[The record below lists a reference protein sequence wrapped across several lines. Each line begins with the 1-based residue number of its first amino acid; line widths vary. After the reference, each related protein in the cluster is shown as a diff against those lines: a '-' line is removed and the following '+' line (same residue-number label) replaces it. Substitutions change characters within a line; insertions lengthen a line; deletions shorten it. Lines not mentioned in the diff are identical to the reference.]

1 MTNVN
6 IRGIICST
14 EGTTNPSTDKKEEII
29 MKNSNMKAINGIG
42 KACSIISR
50 IAMIFC
56 IIGSVF
62 CLIGIGAVAAIPTD
76 KINLSGNADATI
88 TVSVDDLDMSGMKFN
103 INGDKNGF
111 SIDSTTDNISIDDDK
126 VDFDGVWS
134 MNIDNV
140 SSDDE
145 STTFKLSGDF
155 SDFDKS
161 AVKRKMIF
169 SIIEAFVSVTATAV
183 MLFFA
188 GRLFKALSKCETPF
202 TEDIVKKT
210 KFLGWAFVVY
220 AVVIGVSLPVVISAL
235 AILML
240 AYVFAYGAQLQ
251 KESDE
256 TL

>member
-1 MTNVN
+1 MDSSKGNTKL
-6 IRGIICST
+6 
-14 EGTTNPSTDKKEEII
+14 PAKYKEEIT
-29 MKNSNMKAINGIG
+29 MKNSNIKTVNGMG

-62 CLIGIGAVAAIPTD
+62 CIIGAIGVLLIPTD
-76 KINLSGNADATI
+76 KINLTGNADATI
-88 TVSVDDLDMSGMKFN
+88 TVAVDDLNMHGMVLTLDDN
-103 INGDKNGF
+103 NGF
-111 SIDSTTDNISIDDDK
+111 TLTNTTDNISIDDEK

-140 SSDDE
+140 TSDDD
-145 STTFKLSGDF
+145 STTLKLSGDF
-155 SDFDKS
+155 SEFDKS
-161 AVKRKMIF
+161 ALKRKMVFGIL
-169 SIIEAFVSVTATAV
+169 EAFVSVTATAV

-188 GRLFKALSKCETPF
+188 CSLFKLLSKCETPF

-220 AVVIGVSLPVVISAL
+220 AVVIGISLPVVIAAL

>member
-1 MTNVN
+1 
-6 IRGIICST
+6 
-14 EGTTNPSTDKKEEII
+14 
-29 MKNSNMKAINGIG
+29 
-42 KACSIISR
+42 
-50 IAMIFC
+50 MILC

-62 CLIGIGAVAAIPTD
+62 CIIGAIGVLLIPTD
-76 KINLSGNADATI
+76 KINLTGNADATI
-88 TVSVDDLDMSGMKFN
+88 TVAVDDLNMHGMVLTLDDN
-103 INGDKNGF
+103 NGF
-111 SIDSTTDNISIDDDK
+111 TLTNTTDNISIDDEK

-140 SSDDE
+140 TSDDD
-145 STTFKLSGDF
+145 STTLKLSGDF
-155 SDFDKS
+155 SEFDKS
-161 AVKRKMIF
+161 ALKRKMVFGIL
-169 SIIEAFVSVTATAV
+169 EAFVSVTATAV

-188 GRLFKALSKCETPF
+188 GSLFKLLSKCETPF

-220 AVVIGVSLPVVISAL
+220 AVVIGISLPVVIAAL

>member
-1 MTNVN
+1 MDSSKGNTKL
-6 IRGIICST
+6 
-14 EGTTNPSTDKKEEII
+14 PAKFKEEIT
-29 MKNSNMKAINGIG
+29 MKNSNIKTVNRMG

-50 IAMIFC
+50 IAMVFC

-62 CLIGIGAVAAIPTD
+62 CIIGAIGVLLIPTD
-76 KINLSGNADATI
+76 KINLTGNADATI
-88 TVSVDDLDMSGMKFN
+88 TVAVDDINMSGMKFN

-155 SDFDKS
+155 SEFDKS

>member
-1 MTNVN
+1 
-6 IRGIICST
+6 
-14 EGTTNPSTDKKEEII
+14 
-29 MKNSNMKAINGIG
+29 MKNSNIKTVNGMG

-62 CLIGIGAVAAIPTD
+62 TVVGIIGVLLIPTD
-76 KINLSGNADATI
+76 KINLSGNADATVTI
-88 TVSVDDLDMSGMKFN
+88 AVEDLDLNGITFSV
-103 INGDKNGF
+103 NGDKNGF
-111 SIDSTTDNISIDDDK
+111 SIDSAPDGISIDDDK

-140 SSDDE
+140 SSDDD

-155 SDFDKS
+155 SEFDKS
-161 AVKRKMIF
+161 AVKRKMVFGIL
-169 SIIEAFVSVTATAV
+169 EAFVSTTATAV
-183 MLFFA
+183 MLGIA
-188 GRLFKALSKCETPF
+188 ASLFKVLSKCETPF
-202 TEDIVKKT
+202 TEAVVKKT
-210 KFLGWAFVVY
+210 KVLGWAFVVY

>member
-1 MTNVN
+1 MDSSKGNTKL
-6 IRGIICST
+6 
-14 EGTTNPSTDKKEEII
+14 PAKHKEEII
-29 MKNSNMKAINGIG
+29 MKNSNIKTVNGMG

-50 IAMIFC
+50 IAMILC

-62 CLIGIGAVAAIPTD
+62 CIIGAIGVLLIPTD
-76 KINLSGNADATI
+76 KINLTGNADATI
-88 TVSVDDLDMSGMKFN
+88 TVSVDDLNMSGMKFN
-103 INGDKNGF
+103 INGDQKGF
-111 SIDSTTDNISIDDDK
+111 SLTDTTDNISIDDDK

-140 SSDDE
+140 SSDDN

-155 SDFDKS
+155 SEFDKA
-161 AVKRKMIF
+161 AVKRKMVFGIL
-169 SIIEAFVSVTATAV
+169 EAFVSVTATAV

-188 GRLFKALSKCETPF
+188 GSLFKLLSKCETPF

-220 AVVIGVSLPVVISAL
+220 AVIIGISLPVVIAAL